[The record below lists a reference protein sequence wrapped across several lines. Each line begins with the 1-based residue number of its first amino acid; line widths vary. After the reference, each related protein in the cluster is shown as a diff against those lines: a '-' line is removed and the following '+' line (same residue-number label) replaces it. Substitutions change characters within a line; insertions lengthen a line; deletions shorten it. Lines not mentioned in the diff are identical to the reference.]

1 MTKNKKYILLSIF
14 CIIALILIGTSVGSS
29 NINISETLGVFKYKL
44 FGGEI
49 GSIDEGTLSIIWDLR
64 LPRVLLAFLVG
75 GGLSA
80 SGAVVQSVLKNEL
93 ASPYTLGVSSGA
105 ALGAGLIII
114 FGGMLPII
122 GNLTLPLIGF
132 LFGLITVF
140 LVLMFA
146 SKADKGLTNNTIILV
161 GMVFSLFVS
170 ALLTTITSLSAKNL
184 QSIVLWQMGSFAMKG
199 WDYVFAIIPFLI
211 VGIGG
216 VMMYTREM
224 DILSFGEEQ
233 AQSLGV
239 DTKKVKK
246 RLFIFSAVLTGAAVS
261 LSGIIGFV
269 DLIAPHVARRVFG
282 AKHKMVIPMSILFG
296 GALMVVADIV
306 SRTLIKPSELPIGA
320 ITAIIGAPF
329 FCYIYFRK
337 GKR

>member
-1 MTKNKKYILLSIF
+1 MTRNKKYILLSII
-14 CIIALILIGTSVGSS
+14 CIIALILIGTSIGSS
-29 NINISETLGVFKYKL
+29 NINIGETLGVLRYKI
-44 FGGEI
+44 FGGEL
-49 GSIDEGTLSIIWDLR
+49 GNIDDGVVSIIWDLR

-114 FGGMLPII
+114 FGGLLPIV
-122 GNLTLPLIGF
+122 GNLTLPIVGF
-132 LFGLITVF
+132 LCGLLTVF
-140 LVLMFA
+140 LVLIFS
-146 SKADKGLTNNTIILV
+146 SKADRSLSNNTIILV

-170 ALLTTITSLSAKNL
+170 ALLTTITALSAKNL

-199 WDYVFAIIPFLI
+199 WDYVYAIIPFLI
-211 VGIGG
+211 VGIVG

-269 DLIAPHVARRVFG
+269 DLIAPHVVRRVFG
-282 AKHKMVIPMSILFG
+282 AKHKLVIPMSILFG

-306 SRTLIKPSELPIGA
+306 SRTLIKPAELPIGA